1 MKVDI
6 NPGQMTFPLETLDL
20 TWVAAARAS
29 GLSER
34 TLRALDKGGEH
45 KIETAFQFEQA
56 FWGTRLYSD
65 EFYNTPLY
73 KESYKND
80 ELFEQITDDAGH
92 SRLAAYACALPNS
105 ATISNIERSA
115 LCSLND
121 SWSSIRDDVDKSQ
134 RKLAFE
140 NYLFWLKHSDSKR
153 DPKATSRDTFRDG
166 LASKFRF
173 TVHDSLHPLSNAQV
187 KYIEKLD
194 KAIDQFVKV
203 VREGQGKFSS
213 SLISEV
219 QNDGT
224 YSARKELG
232 STLAILKRV
241 NINVL
246 SCVMNLDN
254 AHMVL
259 GDEEYEEDFSDPSP
273 SDFDDGG
280 EHHGQEGYIVHYR
293 ARLNHIVLAPSSILR
308 YAVPNLAAVDFQ
320 PAPMWSWKGS
330 DASGET
336 KDQVLGFLGVDSRSD
351 LLKEPNKVLTLI
363 SRDSQKPSNAE
374 SDKTK
379 KD

>member
-1 MKVDI
+1 
-6 NPGQMTFPLETLDL
+6 LENLDL
-20 TWVAAARAS
+20 TWAAAARAS

-34 TLRALDKGGEH
+34 TLRALDKGGKH

-56 FWGTRLYSD
+56 FWGTRLYSS
-65 EFYNTPLY
+65 EFYNASLY
-73 KESYKND
+73 NYSHEND

-92 SRLAAYACALPNS
+92 SRSAAYACALPNS
-105 ATISNIERSA
+105 ATISDIERSA
-115 LCSLND
+115 LCSLNE

-140 NYLFWLKHSDSKR
+140 NYLFWLKHEDSRR

-173 TVHDSLHPLSNAQV
+173 TVHDSLYPLSKAQV

-213 SLISEV
+213 SLISEA
-219 QNDGT
+219 QKDGT

-232 STLAILKRV
+232 ATLAILKRV

-246 SCVMNLDN
+246 SCVMNNDN
-254 AHMVL
+254 AVMVL
-259 GDEEYEEDFSDPSP
+259 GDEEYEEDFVDPSP
-273 SDFDDGG
+273 SDFDHGG
-280 EHHGQEGYIVHYR
+280 EYYGQEGYIVHYI

-308 YAVPNLAAVDFQ
+308 YAVPNLAALDFQ
-320 PAPMWSWKGS
+320 TQPMWSWKGNYE
-330 DASGET
+330 SGEIR
-336 KDQVLGFLGVDSRSD
+336 DPVDGFSGVDSRSD
-351 LLKEPNKVLTLI
+351 LLKESNKVIALI